1 MFDALMKNP
10 LIVALPPV
18 LSVVFG
24 FLLSRVIELVP
35 TFAAWWNKQ
44 SNEYKHAYRGWFGL
58 VLALVLVVFGYF
70 SQLLTVDLGSV
81 ADWLVLVAA
90 VLISW
95 LLFVGSAEGTYRATE
110 ANLPRKQPG
119 WVGE

>member
-10 LIVALPPV
+10 LIVALPPI
-18 LSVVFG
+18 LSTVFG
-24 FLLSRVIELVP
+24 FLLSRAVELIP
-35 TFAAWWNKQ
+35 KFASWWDKQ
-44 SNEYKHAYRGWFGL
+44 GDEYKRAYRGWAGL
-58 VLALVLVVFGYF
+58 VLSLLLVVFGYF
-70 SQLLTVDLGSV
+70 AQLVKIDLGSL